1 MVCNHPSDENFN
13 DLLTLKIKDL
23 KQRAKDLN
31 IDESKYDARSSVSLK
46 QAIWKENEKLNLVT
60 TDVPVDKE
68 DSKKY
73 IVN

>member
-46 QAIWKENEKLNLVT
+46 QAIWEENEKLNLVT

-68 DSKKY
+68 DSKN
-73 IVN
+73 I